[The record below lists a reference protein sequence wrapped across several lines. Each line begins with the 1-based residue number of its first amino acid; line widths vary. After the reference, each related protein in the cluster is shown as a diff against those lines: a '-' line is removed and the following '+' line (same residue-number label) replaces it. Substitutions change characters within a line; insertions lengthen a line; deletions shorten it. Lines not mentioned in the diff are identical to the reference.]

1 MHKQRTIKQELVI
14 EGIGLHSGEFCRIR
28 LIPSQE
34 NTGIIFYRNG
44 NGRNRIP
51 LSPERVV
58 STRNNSALGV
68 NGDKILTVEHL
79 LASLYGL
86 GIDNLLIEVDGPE
99 IPILDGSAKVF
110 VEEILK
116 AGIEKLDA
124 PKNFLLVKKPIRVE
138 EGDRYATLDPSP
150 EFQLEFIIS
159 YNHPLLRYQKKEFCF
174 SGSCFEKEISP
185 ARTFG
190 FLSEVENLRKQGLAK
205 GGSLENVVV
214 IGEDGVLN
222 PEGLRFS
229 DEPVRH
235 KILDSLGDLMIL
247 GTHLIGEYRG
257 YKAGHKLNHQLL
269 CQLLSDPANY
279 QIVKADKLVG
289 KSKFFRIPRWLT
301 PKKKP
306 KEKSRLA
313 G

>member
-1 MHKQRTIKQELVI
+1 MI

-34 NTGIIFYRNG
+34 NSGIIFYRNG

-124 PKNFLLVKKPIRVE
+124 PKSFLLVKKPVRAE
-138 EGDRYATLDPSP
+138 DGDRYSALDPSP

-222 PEGLRFS
+222 PEGLRFP

-306 KEKSRLA
+306 KQKSRLA